1 MWIFRYSE
9 WREDKDRSR
18 LTFED
23 LMRLFNELLLY
34 TNGNVH
40 EALHWMTELDRENK
54 LFDDENGMSFDE
66 FLEWLKKEGYIE
78 EYQGMLMLTGKGTR
92 RLRQDALKEI
102 FTRLKKS
109 PFGEHETPYSG
120 EGVER
125 LSETKPF
132 QFGDQPSN
140 IDFTA
145 TISNAI
151 RREGLEQINLKE
163 EDFEVYET
171 EHQTTCATVLMLDIS
186 HSMILYGEDRI
197 TPAKKVAL
205 ALAELIL
212 TKYPKDSLD
221 VVVFGDK
228 AVQVKLEDI
237 PRIAV
242 GPYHTNT
249 KDALELGRR
258 ILRKKR
264 NANKQ
269 IFMITDGK
277 PSAIF
282 DRGRLYKNP
291 YGLDRKIVNKTLEEA
306 RICRKDKI
314 IITTFMV
321 ARDPWLVDFVKQLT
335 EVNQGRAYYSSLN
348 KLGEYIFVDYIR
360 NRKHRLR

>member
-1 MWIFRYSE
+1 MIFRYSE
-9 WREDKDRSR
+9 WRDDQSKSK
-18 LTFED
+18 LTFEE
-23 LMRLFNELLLY
+23 LMRLFSQLLLH
-34 TNGNVH
+34 TNGNID
-40 EALHWMTELDRENK
+40 EALQWLTQLDNEYN
-54 LFDDENGMSFDE
+54 LFDDTDNMGFDE

-78 EYQGMLMLTGKGTR
+78 EFDDILALTYKGSR
-92 RLRQDALKEI
+92 RIRQDALKEI
-102 FTRLKKS
+102 FTSLKKS
-109 PFGEHETPYSG
+109 PMGEHETPYSG

-125 LSETKPF
+125 LSETKPYK
-132 QFGDQPSN
+132 FGDQPSN

-151 RREGLEQINLKE
+151 RREGLDDINLKE

-171 EHQTTCATVLMLDIS
+171 EHLTSCATVLMLDIS

-205 ALAELIL
+205 ALSELIL
-212 TKYPKDSLD
+212 TRYPKDSLE

-228 AVQVKLEDI
+228 AVEVKLEDI
-237 PRIAV
+237 PGIAV

-258 ILRKKR
+258 LLKRKK
-264 NANKQ
+264 NVNKQ

-282 DRGRLYKNP
+282 ERGRIYKNP
-291 YGLDRKIVNKTLEEA
+291 YGLDRKIVNQTLNEA
-306 RICRKDKI
+306 HQCRREKI
-314 IITTFMV
+314 TITTFMV
-321 ARDPWLVDFVKQLT
+321 ARDPWLVDFVKKLT
-335 EVNQGRAYYSSLN
+335 EVNKGRAYYSSLN

-360 NRKHRLR
+360 NRKQRLR